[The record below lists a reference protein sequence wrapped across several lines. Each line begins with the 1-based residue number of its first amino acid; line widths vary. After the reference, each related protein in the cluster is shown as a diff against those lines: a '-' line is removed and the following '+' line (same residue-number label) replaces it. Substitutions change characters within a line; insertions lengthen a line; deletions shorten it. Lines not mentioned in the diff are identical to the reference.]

1 MLTAPGPEP
10 PRGSGSC
17 RSAAGAAMVR
27 GMTAAPAPPPA
38 AAPAAGPT
46 GEAGGG
52 KENLLTALIFAGI
65 VLALLLA
72 WAAPDVAAS
81 FAVGGAVFLSVL
93 KMLVVPLVVTSV
105 TCGVLSMG
113 DVRKLGKPGAATLAY
128 YFCTTAIAV
137 VTGLI
142 LVNLFNPGAGID
154 GSAQKAAAGAEV
166 SAKLGAEAVSEPA
179 GVGAIFENLLTM
191 LFTDNLFA
199 SAADTDLLPLIVF
212 SLAFAAVLTTMGAAA
227 GTLTRFVTEA
237 NDVLMKFVLL
247 VMWTAP
253 LGVFC
258 LVAGQFG
265 EAAADGEFLREM
277 RQVGWYSATVLTGL
291 AVHALVTL
299 PFILWVL
306 TRRNPYRFLF
316 QMGRPI
322 LTAFATA
329 SSSATLPVTME
340 TAVDKAKVKRRSVDF
355 VLPLGATINMDGT
368 ALYEAVA
375 ALFIAQTLVG
385 SADAIDMGLSTQVIV
400 AATATLAAIGAAGIP
415 QAGLFTLIIVLN
427 AVGLPV
433 ELAGLI
439 LSVDWLLDRFR
450 TAVNVFGDACG
461 AAVVEKALPDE
472 PAVVAV

>member
-1 MLTAPGPEP
+1 M
-10 PRGSGSC
+10 
-17 RSAAGAAMVR
+17 SAA
-27 GMTAAPAPPPA
+27 PPSPPA
-38 AAPAAGPT
+38 AAELRTELEPH
-46 GEAGGG
+46 GGG
-52 KENLLTALIFAGI
+52 KENLLTGLIFAGI

-72 WAAPDVAAS
+72 WAAPEVAAS
-81 FAVGGAVFLSVL
+81 FAVGGQVFLSVL

-105 TCGVLSMG
+105 VCGVLSMG
-113 DVRKLGKPGAATLAY
+113 DVRKLGRPGAATLIY

-137 VTGLI
+137 VTGII

-154 GSAQKAAAGAEV
+154 GAAARDVARAEV
-166 SAKLGAEAVSEPA
+166 SAKLGEQAVSEPA

-191 LFTDNLFA
+191 LFTDNLLE
-199 SAADTDLLPLIVF
+199 SAAETDLLPLIVF
-212 SLAFAAVLTTMGAAA
+212 SLAFAAVLTTMGAAV
-227 GTLTRFVTEA
+227 GTVTKFVTEA

-265 EAAADGEFLREM
+265 EAAADGDFAGEM
-277 RQVGWYSATVLTGL
+277 AKVGWYSATVLTGL
-291 AVHALVTL
+291 AVHAFVTL
-299 PFILWVL
+299 PLILWLL
-306 TRRNPYRFLF
+306 TRRNPYQFLF
-316 QMGRPI
+316 QMSRPL

-340 TAVDKAKVKRRSVDF
+340 TAVEKAGIKRKSVDF
-355 VLPLGATINMDGT
+355 VLPLGATVNMDGT

-385 SADAIDMGLSTQVIV
+385 SADAIDMGLTTQIIV

-450 TAVNVFGDACG
+450 TAVNVFGDATG
-461 AAVVEKALPDE
+461 AAVVEKFLPPE
-472 PAVVAV
+472 PVPTAAGTVFA

>member
-1 MLTAPGPEP
+1 
-10 PRGSGSC
+10 
-17 RSAAGAAMVR
+17 
-27 GMTAAPAPPPA
+27 MTAAPPYPPA
-38 AAPAAGPT
+38 AAAPPAEPEPPARVEPN
-46 GEAGGG
+46 EGG
-52 KENLLTALIFAGI
+52 KENLLTGLIFVGI
-65 VLALLLA
+65 VLALALA
-72 WAAPDVAAS
+72 WAAPGVAAS
-81 FAVGGAVFLSVL
+81 FAVGGQVFLSVL

-105 TCGVLSMG
+105 VCGVLSMG
-113 DVRKLGKPGAATLAY
+113 DVRQLGRPGAATLIY
-128 YFCTTAIAV
+128 YFCTTALAV
-137 VTGLI
+137 VTGI
-142 LVNLFNPGAGID
+142 VLVNLFNPGAGID
-154 GSAQKAAAGAEV
+154 GSAAREVARAEV
-166 SAKLGAEAVSEPA
+166 SAKLGERAVAEPA
-179 GVGAIFENLLTM
+179 GIGAIFENLLTM
-191 LFTDNLFA
+191 LFTDNLFE
-199 SAADTDLLPLIVF
+199 SAAETDLLPLIVF
-212 SLAFAAVLTTMGAAA
+212 SLAFAAVLTTMGAAV
-227 GTLTRFVTEA
+227 GTVTKFVTEA

-253 LGVFC
+253 VGVFC

-265 EAAADGEFLREM
+265 EAAADGDFAGEM
-277 RQVGWYSATVLTGL
+277 AKVGWYSATVLTGL
-291 AVHALVTL
+291 AAHAFVTL
-299 PFILWVL
+299 PLILWLL

-316 QMGRPI
+316 QMSRPL

-340 TAVDKAKVKRRSVDF
+340 TAVEKAHVKRKSVDF

-385 SADAIDMGLSTQVIV
+385 SADAIDMGLTTQIVV

-450 TAVNVFGDACG
+450 TAVNVFGDATG
-461 AAVVEKALPDE
+461 AAVVEKFLPPE
-472 PAVVAV
+472 PAPTAAGAAIA

>member
-1 MLTAPGPEP
+1 MSTAPP
-10 PRGSGSC
+10 
-17 RSAAGAAMVR
+17 
-27 GMTAAPAPPPA
+27 AAPAVPD
-38 AAPAAGPT
+38 
-46 GEAGGG
+46 ERKGGS
-52 KENLLTALIFAGI
+52 ENLLTALIFAGI
-65 VLALLLA
+65 VAALLLA
-72 WAAPDVAAS
+72 WLAPPTAAAL
-81 FAVGGAVFLSVL
+81 AVGGTIFLAVL

-105 TCGVLSMG
+105 MCGVLSMG
-113 DVRKLGKPGAATLAY
+113 DVRKLGRPGAATLIY
-128 YFCTTAIAV
+128 YFTTTAVAV
-137 VTGLI
+137 VTGI
-142 LVNLFNPGAGID
+142 VLVNLFDPGAGID
-154 GSAQKAAAGAEV
+154 GSAAKAAAGAEV
-166 SAKLGAEAVSEPA
+166 SAKLGAEAVREPA

-199 SAADTDLLPLIVF
+199 SAAATDLLPLIVF
-212 SLAFAAVLTTMGAAA
+212 SLAFAAVLTTMGARA
-227 GTLTRFVTEA
+227 GSLTKVLLEA
-237 NDVLMKFVLL
+237 NDALMKFVLL

-265 EAAADGEFLREM
+265 EAAANGALLEEM
-277 RQVGWYSATVLTGL
+277 KSIGWYSATVLTGL
-291 AVHALVTL
+291 AVHAFVTL
-299 PFILWVL
+299 PLILWAL
-306 TRRNPYRFLF
+306 TRRNPYRFIF

-340 TAVDKAKVKRRSVDF
+340 TAVEKAKVERRSVDF

-385 SADAIDMGLSTQVIV
+385 GADAIDMGLTTQVIV

-461 AAVVEKALPDE
+461 AAVVEKFLPAE
-472 PAVVAV
+472 PAVATPVPGVVG

>member
-1 MLTAPGPEP
+1 M
-10 PRGSGSC
+10 
-17 RSAAGAAMVR
+17 SAA
-27 GMTAAPAPPPA
+27 PPA
-38 AAPAAGPT
+38 DPAVP
-46 GEAGGG
+46 EEPVLLEKQGGG
-52 KENLLTALIFAGI
+52 SENLLTALIFAGI
-65 VLALLLA
+65 VAALLLA
-72 WAAPDVAAS
+72 WLAPSAAAS
-81 FAVGGAVFLSVL
+81 LAVGGTVFLAVL

-105 TCGVLSMG
+105 MCGVLSMG
-113 DVRKLGKPGAATLAY
+113 DVRKLGRPGAATLIY
-128 YFCTTAIAV
+128 YFTTTAVAV
-137 VTGLI
+137 VTGI
-142 LVNLFNPGAGID
+142 VLVNLIAPGEGID
-154 GSAQKAAAGAEV
+154 GSAAKAAAGAEV

-199 SAADTDLLPLIVF
+199 SAAETDLLPLIVF
-212 SLAFAAVLTTMGAAA
+212 SLAFAAVLTTMGARA
-227 GTLTRFVTEA
+227 GSLTTVLLEA
-237 NDVLMKFVLL
+237 NDALMKFVLL

-265 EAAADGEFLREM
+265 EEAVRAAAKAAERGEIITPTAAMVALFKEIA
-277 RQVGWYSATVLTGL
+277 WYSATVLTGL
-291 AVHALVTL
+291 AVHAFVTL
-299 PFILWVL
+299 PLILWAL
-306 TRRNPYRFLF
+306 TRRNPYAFLF

-340 TAVDKAKVKRRSVDF
+340 TAVEKAKVERRSVDF

-385 SADAIDMGLSTQVIV
+385 GADQIDMGLTTQIVV

-461 AAVVEKALPDE
+461 AAVVERFLPAE
-472 PAVVAV
+472 TVR

>member
-1 MLTAPGPEP
+1 
-10 PRGSGSC
+10 
-17 RSAAGAAMVR
+17 
-27 GMTAAPAPPPA
+27 MTADPPPPPA
-38 AAPAAGPT
+38 AAFPPERTAPENT
-46 GEAGGG
+46 GDGSQGGG
-52 KENLLTALIFAGI
+52 RENLLTGLIFLGI
-65 VLALLLA
+65 VLALGLA
-72 WAAPDVAAS
+72 WLAPNVAAS

-105 TCGVLSMG
+105 VCGVLSMG
-113 DVRKLGKPGAATLAY
+113 DVRKLGRPGGATLIY

-137 VTGLI
+137 VTGII
-142 LVNLFNPGAGID
+142 LVNLFNPGEGID
-154 GSAQKAAAGAEV
+154 GSAARVAAGAEV
-166 SAKLGAEAVSEPA
+166 TAKLGEKAVSEPA
-179 GVGAIFENLLTM
+179 GIGAIVENLLTM

-199 SAADTDLLPLIVF
+199 SAAETDLLPLIVF
-212 SLAFAAVLTTMGAAA
+212 SLAFAAVLTTMGAAV
-227 GTLTRFVTEA
+227 GTVTKFVTEA

-265 EAAADGEFLREM
+265 EAAATGDFGEEM
-277 RQVGWYSATVLTGL
+277 RKVGWYSATVLTGL
-291 AVHALVTL
+291 AVHAFLTL
-299 PFILWVL
+299 PLILWVM

-340 TAVDKAKVKRRSVDF
+340 TAIEKAHVKRKSVDF

-385 SADAIDMGLSTQVIV
+385 SADAIDMGLTTQIIV

-450 TAVNVFGDACG
+450 TAVNVFGDATG
-461 AAVVEKALPDE
+461 SAIVEKFLPDE
-472 PAVVAV
+472 PVPTAAGTMIA

>member
-1 MLTAPGPEP
+1 
-10 PRGSGSC
+10 
-17 RSAAGAAMVR
+17 
-27 GMTAAPAPPPA
+27 MTAAPPSPPA
-38 AAPAAGPT
+38 ADAPPAEPPARTEP
-46 GEAGGG
+46 ESGGG
-52 KENLLTALIFAGI
+52 GENLLTGLIFLGI

-72 WAAPDVAAS
+72 WWKPNVAAS
-81 FAVGGAVFLSVL
+81 FSVGGQVFLSVL

-105 TCGVLSMG
+105 VCGVLSMG
-113 DVRKLGKPGAATLAY
+113 DVRKLGRPGAATLIY
-128 YFCTTAIAV
+128 YLCTTAIAV
-137 VTGLI
+137 VTGII

-154 GSAQKAAAGAEV
+154 GSAARATAGAEV
-166 SAKLGAEAVSEPA
+166 SAKLGAEAVAEPA
-179 GVGAIFENLLTM
+179 GIGAIFENLLTM

-199 SAADTDLLPLIVF
+199 SAAETDLLPLIVF
-212 SLAFAAVLTTMGAAA
+212 SLAFAAVLTTMGAAV
-227 GTLTRFVTEA
+227 GTVTKFVTEA

-253 LGVFC
+253 IGVFC

-265 EAAADGEFLREM
+265 EAAADGDFVAEM
-277 RQVGWYSATVLTGL
+277 KKVGWYSATVLVGL
-291 AVHALVTL
+291 AVHAFVTL
-299 PFILWVL
+299 PLILWVM
-306 TRRNPYRFLF
+306 TRRNPYQFLF

-340 TAVDKAKVKRRSVDF
+340 TAVEKAGVKRKSVDF

-385 SADAIDMGLSTQVIV
+385 SADAIDMGLTTQIVV

-450 TAVNVFGDACG
+450 TAVNVFGDATG
-461 AAVVEKALPDE
+461 SAVVEKFLPPE
-472 PAVVAV
+472 PVPTGSGTVIA

>member
-1 MLTAPGPEP
+1 M
-10 PRGSGSC
+10 
-17 RSAAGAAMVR
+17 SAA
-27 GMTAAPAPPPA
+27 PPA
-38 AAPAAGPT
+38 DPAVP
-46 GEAGGG
+46 EEPVLLEKQGGG
-52 KENLLTALIFAGI
+52 SENLLTALIFAGI
-65 VLALLLA
+65 VAALALAWLA
-72 WAAPDVAAS
+72 PSAAAS
-81 FAVGGAVFLSVL
+81 LAVGGTVFLAVL

-105 TCGVLSMG
+105 MCGVLNMG
-113 DVRKLGKPGAATLAY
+113 DVRKLGRPGAATLIY
-128 YFCTTAIAV
+128 YFTTTAVAV
-137 VTGLI
+137 VTGI
-142 LVNLFNPGAGID
+142 VLVNLFAPGEGID
-154 GSAQKAAAGAEV
+154 GSAAKAAAGAEV

-199 SAADTDLLPLIVF
+199 SAAETDLLPLIVF
-212 SLAFAAVLTTMGAAA
+212 SLAFAAVLTTMGARA
-227 GTLTRFVTEA
+227 GSLTTVLLEA
-237 NDVLMKFVLL
+237 NDALMKFVLL

-265 EAAADGEFLREM
+265 EAAANGELLEEM
-277 RQVGWYSATVLTGL
+277 KSIGWYSATVLTGL
-291 AVHALVTL
+291 AVHAFVTL
-299 PFILWVL
+299 PLILWAL
-306 TRRNPYRFLF
+306 TRRNPYAFLF

-340 TAVDKAKVKRRSVDF
+340 TAVEKAKVERRSVDF

-375 ALFIAQTLVG
+375 ALFIAQTLAG
-385 SADAIDMGLSTQVIV
+385 GADAIDLGLTTQIVV

-461 AAVVEKALPDE
+461 AAVVEKFLPAE
-472 PAVVAV
+472 AATA

>member
-1 MLTAPGPEP
+1 
-10 PRGSGSC
+10 
-17 RSAAGAAMVR
+17 
-27 GMTAAPAPPPA
+27 MTAVTAPPA
-38 AAPAAGPT
+38 AATAEPP
-46 GEAGGG
+46 GEPAGGG

-72 WAAPDVAAS
+72 WAAPSVAAG
-81 FAVGGAVFLSVL
+81 FAVGGAVFLAIL

-105 TCGVLSMG
+105 ICGVLSMG
-113 DVRKLGKPGAATLAY
+113 DVRKLGRPGAATLAY
-128 YFCTTAIAV
+128 YFTTTVLAV
-137 VTGLI
+137 VTGLV
-142 LVNLFNPGAGID
+142 LVNLFDPGAGID
-154 GSAQKAAAGAEV
+154 GAGQIKAAGAEV
-166 SAKLGAEAVSEPA
+166 SAKLGADRVVGAREG

-199 SAADTDLLPLIVF
+199 SAAETDLLPLIVF
-212 SLAFAAVLTTMGAAA
+212 SLAFAAVLTTMGPRVES
-227 GTLTRFVTEA
+227 LSRMIVEA

-247 VMWTAP
+247 VMWLAP
-253 LGVFC
+253 VGVFC

-265 EAAADGEFLREM
+265 EAAAAGDFVGEM
-277 RQVGWYSATVLTGL
+277 KKVGWYSATVLTGL
-291 AVHALVTL
+291 AVHAFVTL
-299 PFILWVL
+299 PLILWVL
-306 TRRNPYRFLF
+306 TRRNPYAFLF
-316 QMGRPI
+316 QMGRAI

-340 TAVDKAKVKRRSVDF
+340 AAVEKAGVKRKSVDF

-375 ALFIAQTLVG
+375 ALFIAQTLAG
-385 SADAIDMGLSTQVIV
+385 SAGAIDLGLTTQVIV

-427 AVGLPV
+427 AVNLPV

-461 AAVVEKALPDE
+461 AAVVEKALPR
-472 PAVVAV
+472 

>member
-1 MLTAPGPEP
+1 
-10 PRGSGSC
+10 
-17 RSAAGAAMVR
+17 
-27 GMTAAPAPPPA
+27 MTAHQPPPA
-38 AAPAAGPT
+38 ATVPPAAPPAAV
-46 GEAGGG
+46 EPVAAPEPPAGGG
-52 KENLLTALIFAGI
+52 GGENLLTALIFAGI
-65 VLALLLA
+65 LLALGLA
-72 WAAPDVAAS
+72 WAAPEVAAG

-105 TCGVLSMG
+105 VCGVLSMG
-113 DVRKLGKPGAATLAY
+113 DVRKLGRPGAATLIY

-137 VTGLI
+137 VTGII
-142 LVNLFNPGAGID
+142 LVNVFNPGEGID
-154 GSAQKAAAGAEV
+154 GASAKATAGAEV
-166 SAKLGAEAVSEPA
+166 SAKLGEKAVSEPA

-199 SAADTDLLPLIVF
+199 SAAETDLLPLIVF
-212 SLAFAAVLTTMGAAA
+212 SLAFAAVLTTMGAAV
-227 GTLTRFVTEA
+227 GTVTKFVTEA

-265 EAAADGEFLREM
+265 EAAADGDFAGEM
-277 RQVGWYSATVLTGL
+277 RKVGWYSATVLTGL
-291 AVHALVTL
+291 AVHAFVTL
-299 PFILWVL
+299 PAILWIM

-340 TAVDKAKVKRRSVDF
+340 TAVEKAGVKRKSVDF

-385 SADAIDMGLSTQVIV
+385 SADAIDMGLTTQIIV

-450 TAVNVFGDACG
+450 TAVNVFGDATG
-461 AAVVEKALPDE
+461 SAVVERFLPEEPVRAAL
-472 PAVVAV
+472 

>member
-1 MLTAPGPEP
+1 MTAHEP
-10 PRGSGSC
+10 PP
-17 RSAAGAAMVR
+17 
-27 GMTAAPAPPPA
+27 TATVPPA
-38 AAPAAGPT
+38 AAPPAAIPS
-46 GEAGGG
+46 EPPAGGG
-52 KENLLTALIFAGI
+52 GGENLLTALIFAGI
-65 VLALLLA
+65 LLALGLA
-72 WAAPDVAAS
+72 WAAPEVAAG

-105 TCGVLSMG
+105 VCGVLSMG
-113 DVRKLGKPGAATLAY
+113 DVRKLGRPGAATLIY

-137 VTGLI
+137 VTGII
-142 LVNLFNPGAGID
+142 LVNIFNPGEGID
-154 GSAQKAAAGAEV
+154 GASAKATAGAEV
-166 SAKLGAEAVSEPA
+166 SAKLGEKAVSEPA

-199 SAADTDLLPLIVF
+199 SAAETDLLPLIVF
-212 SLAFAAVLTTMGAAA
+212 SLAFAAVLTTMGAAV
-227 GTLTRFVTEA
+227 GTVTKFVTEA

-265 EAAADGEFLREM
+265 EAAADGDFVGEM
-277 RQVGWYSATVLTGL
+277 AKVGWYSATVLTGL

-299 PFILWVL
+299 PLILWIM
-306 TRRNPYRFLF
+306 TRRNPYRFLI

-340 TAVDKAKVKRRSVDF
+340 TAVEKAGVKRKSVDF

-385 SADAIDMGLSTQVIV
+385 SADAIDMGLTTQIIV

-433 ELAGLI
+433 QLAGLI

-450 TAVNVFGDACG
+450 TAVNVFGDATG
-461 AAVVEKALPDE
+461 SAVVERFLPEE
-472 PAVVAV
+472 PVSTGAGTVVA

>member
-1 MLTAPGPEP
+1 M
-10 PRGSGSC
+10 
-17 RSAAGAAMVR
+17 SAA
-27 GMTAAPAPPPA
+27 PPA
-38 AAPAAGPT
+38 DPAVP
-46 GEAGGG
+46 EEPVLLEKQGGG
-52 KENLLTALIFAGI
+52 SENLLTVLIFAGI
-65 VLALLLA
+65 VAALALAWLA
-72 WAAPDVAAS
+72 PSAAAS
-81 FAVGGAVFLSVL
+81 LAVGGTVFLAVL

-105 TCGVLSMG
+105 MCGVLSMG
-113 DVRKLGKPGAATLAY
+113 DVRKLGRPGAATLIY
-128 YFCTTAIAV
+128 YFTTTAVAV
-137 VTGLI
+137 VTGI
-142 LVNLFNPGAGID
+142 VLVNLFAPGEGID
-154 GSAQKAAAGAEV
+154 GSAAKAAAGAEV

-199 SAADTDLLPLIVF
+199 SAAETDLLPLIVF
-212 SLAFAAVLTTMGAAA
+212 SLAFAAVLTTMGARA
-227 GTLTRFVTEA
+227 GSLTKVLLEA
-237 NDVLMKFVLL
+237 NDALMKFVLL

-265 EAAADGEFLREM
+265 EAAANGELLEEM
-277 RQVGWYSATVLTGL
+277 KSIGWYSATVLTGL
-291 AVHALVTL
+291 AVHAFVTL
-299 PFILWVL
+299 PLILWAL
-306 TRRNPYRFLF
+306 TRRNPYAFLF

-340 TAVDKAKVKRRSVDF
+340 TAVEKAKVERRSVDF

-375 ALFIAQTLVG
+375 ALFIAQTLAG
-385 SADAIDMGLSTQVIV
+385 GADAIDLGLTTQIVV

-461 AAVVEKALPDE
+461 AAVVEKFLPAE
-472 PAVVAV
+472 AIAPVAAGVPPAVR

>member
-1 MLTAPGPEP
+1 M
-10 PRGSGSC
+10 
-17 RSAAGAAMVR
+17 SAA
-27 GMTAAPAPPPA
+27 PPA
-38 AAPAAGPT
+38 DPAVP
-46 GEAGGG
+46 EEPVLLEKQGGG
-52 KENLLTALIFAGI
+52 SENLLTALIFAGI
-65 VLALLLA
+65 VAALALAWLA
-72 WAAPDVAAS
+72 PSAAAAL
-81 FAVGGAVFLSVL
+81 AVGGTVFLAVL

-105 TCGVLSMG
+105 MCGVLSMG
-113 DVRKLGKPGAATLAY
+113 DVRKLGRPGAATLIY
-128 YFCTTAIAV
+128 YFTTTAVAV
-137 VTGLI
+137 VTGI
-142 LVNLFNPGAGID
+142 VLVNLFAPGEGID
-154 GSAQKAAAGAEV
+154 GSAAKAAAGAEV

-199 SAADTDLLPLIVF
+199 SAAATDLLPLIVF
-212 SLAFAAVLTTMGAAA
+212 SLAFAAVLTTMGARA
-227 GTLTRFVTEA
+227 GSLTTVLLEA
-237 NDVLMKFVLL
+237 NDALMKFVLL

-265 EAAADGEFLREM
+265 GAAANGELLEEM
-277 RQVGWYSATVLTGL
+277 KSIGWYSATVLTGL
-291 AVHALVTL
+291 AVHAFVTL
-299 PFILWVL
+299 PLILWAL
-306 TRRNPYRFLF
+306 TRRNPYAFLF

-340 TAVDKAKVKRRSVDF
+340 TAVDKAKVERRSVDF

-385 SADAIDMGLSTQVIV
+385 GADAIDLGLTTQIVV

-461 AAVVEKALPDE
+461 AAVVEKFLPAE
-472 PAVVAV
+472 AIAPVAAGVPPAVR